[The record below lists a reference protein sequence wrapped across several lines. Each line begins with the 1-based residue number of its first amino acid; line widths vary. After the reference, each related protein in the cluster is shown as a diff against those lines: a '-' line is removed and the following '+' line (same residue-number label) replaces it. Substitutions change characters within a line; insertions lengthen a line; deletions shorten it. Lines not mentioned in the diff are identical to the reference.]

1 VSRTV
6 PNHLPSVLV
15 CFAALAAFSSAA
27 SGAQDTP
34 YERTFPQ
41 SKIAVEK
48 AVRELKSST
57 AGPLPVLDGFVVS
70 GDSPLDRFQRAY
82 YQCTVRV
89 SSSSS
94 GGSLVRVRAK
104 ITAWYA
110 DAEASKSGY
119 RVLASNG
126 RLESDFLERLAD
138 ALRAKTPSGS
148 VNPLSKPASPRTGS
162 TDASAPAL
170 SAPMPRRTDADS
182 PFKLWAKPRGRPGV
196 SSATQPANADRRM
209 EELSQ
214 EAKSLEEIL
223 RNQAHP
229 NNLVAVRKSGT
240 PVFVSPSEGAKVMF
254 FAAAEDEYEI
264 LDTNASWVHVRISGL
279 SRGWILRSSLE
290 MPEPSSTG
298 TGLAEIAPVSQP
310 STPKVGF
317 RIEDEQMASFPADW
331 EPLRGRTVKIISLQK
346 TGERTAD
353 TGSQAKLAF
362 AKSLLDKEYV
372 ELSQSSSTAAGVVVI
387 FDSSDGGMLAA
398 TMPVLQLW
406 KAGTL
411 SDEALWRRCYFDP
424 PELFGPANH

>member
-1 VSRTV
+1 MRLVNRTV
-6 PNHLPSVLV
+6 HNHLLSAIVY
-15 CFAALAAFSSAA
+15 FAALAPLFSSA
-27 SGAQDTP
+27 SRGQDTP

-48 AVRELKSST
+48 AVRDLKSST
-57 AGPLPVLDGFVVS
+57 AGHLPVLDGFAVS
-70 GDSPLDRFQRAY
+70 GDSPLDRFQHAY

-89 SSSSS
+89 SSTPS
-94 GGSLVRVRAK
+94 GGALVRVSAK

-110 DAEASKSGY
+110 DTEASKSGY

-138 ALRAKTPSGS
+138 TLRERTASGS
-148 VNPLSKPASPRTGS
+148 ANPPSKPAPPKAGS
-162 TDASAPAL
+162 RDASAPTL
-170 SAPMPRRTDADS
+170 SAPMPRGTDVDLH
-182 PFKLWAKPRGRPGV
+182 FKLGPGV
-196 SSATQPANADRRM
+196 SSATQPANADQHT
-209 EELSQ
+209 EELSR

-223 RNQAHP
+223 RNQSHP

-279 SRGWILRSSLE
+279 SRGWILRSNLE
-290 MPEPSSTG
+290 MPEASPTE
-298 TGLAEIAPVSQP
+298 TAPAEIAPVSQP
-310 STPKVGF
+310 AAAGKLGF
-317 RIEDEQMASFPADW
+317 RIKDEQVASFPADW

-372 ELSQSSSTAAGVVVI
+372 ELTQSSSTAAGVVVI

-398 TMPVLQLW
+398 TMPVLQQW

-424 PELFGPANH
+424 PELFGSANH